1 VRNGPVPGE
10 IRNCLS
16 FPAADQRVPHIS
28 LVFCEMWDT
37 TNLNFVLSVAECLQ
51 VSRRG
56 ISPVRRHP
64 MTQARAIMVLGTS
77 SHVGKSLLTAA
88 LCRIFAQQ
96 GYRVAPFKSQNMSLN
111 SAATIEG
118 LEIGRAQALQAE
130 AAGIAPSVHMN
141 PVLIKPSG
149 DCSSQVVVRGKIWGQ
164 ISAADYHQR
173 RVEELMPIVRESYQT
188 LASAFEVI
196 ILEGAGSPAEIN
208 LKQHDIANM
217 RMAELADAQC
227 LLVGDIDRGGV
238 FASLLG
244 TVELLDP
251 LERDRIRGFCI
262 NKFRGD
268 LTLLRPGLR
277 MMEERL
283 GKPCLG
289 VIPYLPALALEEE
302 DSVGLPAIAR
312 GGWPS
317 SEPGSERPL
326 RIAVIALPSF
336 SNFTDF
342 DSLRAEPSV
351 DLLFCRAADL
361 LANADVVIL
370 PGSKQ
375 TMADLEWM
383 RAQSIDRAVQLHPGL
398 VVGICGGMQ
407 MLGQEI
413 ADPGGIEQQGR
424 IAGLGLLPIRTTMQD
439 RKVTRLATGVIEG
452 SLLFSRPLAE
462 KHIAGYEIHVGQTL
476 YLDQAK
482 PFATLASGEPDGCV
496 SADRRILGTYLH
508 GIFDEDC
515 FRHQFVTAARAFHRL
530 APPSSLNPWKLQR
543 QESLDRLA
551 REVSESL
558 DIERIF
564 SWVGLK

>member
-1 VRNGPVPGE
+1 MN
-10 IRNCLS
+10 
-16 FPAADQRVPHIS
+16 
-28 LVFCEMWDT
+28 
-37 TNLNFVLSVAECLQ
+37 
-51 VSRRG
+51 
-56 ISPVRRHP
+56 
-64 MTQARAIMVLGTS
+64 QARAVMVLGTG

-130 AAGIAPSVHMN
+130 AAGIPASVDMN

-173 RVEELMPIVRESYQT
+173 RVEELMPVVRESYQA
-188 LASAFEVI
+188 LASAYEVI
-196 ILEGAGSPAEIN
+196 VLEGAGSPAQIN

-217 RMAELADAQC
+217 RMAEMADAAC

-251 LERDRIRGFCI
+251 VERERIRGFCI

-268 LTLLRPGLR
+268 LSLLEPGVR

-283 GKPCLG
+283 GKPCMG
-289 VIPYLPALALEEE
+289 VVPYLPGLALEEE

-312 GGWPS
+312 AGWS
-317 SEPGSERPL
+317 RAETAKDRPL
-326 RIAVIALPSF
+326 RIAVVALPSF

-342 DSLRAEPSV
+342 DSLRAEPAI
-351 DLLFCRAADL
+351 DLLFCRSAEL

-375 TMADLEWM
+375 TMSDLEWLRENGLDLAV
-383 RAQSIDRAVQLHPGL
+383 RAHARAGL
-398 VVGICGGMQ
+398 VIGICGGMQ
-407 MLGQEI
+407 MLGHEL
-413 ADPGGIEQQGR
+413 ADPAGVEQQGCVP
-424 IAGLGLLPIRTTMQD
+424 GLGLLGIRTTMEAE
-439 RKVTRLATGVIEG
+439 KVTRLCSGMIHGDV
-452 SLLFSRPLAE
+452 LFGQPIRSGR
-462 KHIAGYEIHVGQTL
+462 ISGYEIHVGRTE
-476 YLDQAK
+476 YLPPAEA
-482 PFATLASGEPDGCV
+482 FASLDSGELDGCIGV
-496 SADRRILGTYLH
+496 DGRILGTYLH
-508 GIFDEDC
+508 GIFDEDE
-515 FRHQFVTAARAFHRL
+515 FRHQLVIAARSFYQL
-530 APPSSLNPWKLQR
+530 ALPSVLTPWNLQR
-543 QESLDRLA
+543 KESLDRLA
-551 REVSESL
+551 QEVSKTL
-558 DIERIF
+558 DMDRIF
-564 SWVGLK
+564 AWAGLSYRALPQLVGR